1 LFIVPSSAMFK
12 MPKRWSGC
20 GSRYNPNGS
29 VNFSLN
35 SRSRGFSEHSS
46 CAKCPRPPDRV
57 YVNAG
62 LGGWSTRAGCLQP
75 KTPNRLPAGDSNSG
89 EGAGAGFH
97 VLRGAP
103 RTQHHSGARQHIRRP
118 DLSAW
123 LRTTRM
129 IGPLFHR
136 ASPSKLVM

>member
-57 YVNAG
+57 ISERRGDG
-62 LGGWSTRAGCLQP
+62 LLARAVCG
-75 KTPNRLPAGDSNSG
+75 RRRRIGLPPGDSNSG
-89 EGAGAGFH
+89 EGAGAGF
-97 VLRGAP
+97 LRGAP